1 MRVSQRNGREMKLHQ
16 SNVPLLPRS
25 FVVWGVAARKFP
37 PFPRAWNAI
46 IIYLRRNLGLKVNG
60 GGPGKHMAGL
70 EKQRELRYDKRY
82 RADFSRTSD
91 FANVSAT
98 LLALILIN
106 RYSEAECVMRASY
119 P

>member
-46 IIYLRRNLGLKVNG
+46 IIYLRGNLGLKVNG
-60 GGPGKHMAGL
+60 GGPEKHMAGL
-70 EKQRELRYDKRY
+70 EKQRELL
-82 RADFSRTSD
+82 AIWQTISRR
-91 FANVSAT
+91 
-98 LLALILIN
+98 LLSYEWLCQCICHAPGIN
-106 RYSEAECVMRASY
+106 PY
-119 P
+119 